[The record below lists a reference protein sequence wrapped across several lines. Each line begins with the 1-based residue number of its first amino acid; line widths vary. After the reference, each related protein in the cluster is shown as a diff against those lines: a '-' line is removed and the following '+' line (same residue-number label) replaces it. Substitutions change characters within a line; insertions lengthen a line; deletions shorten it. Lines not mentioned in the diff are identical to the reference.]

1 MIRTYV
7 GDWRLVAVRGLIALA
22 FGVVALVWPELTLW
36 ALVVL
41 WGAYVLADGV
51 IALVAAFAGN
61 VPQGRGWLVFHGLV
75 GIAVGIV
82 TFVWPA
88 ITGLVLLWMVAAWAL
103 VIGVMALVNAVRM
116 RREIEHEWALAAAGV
131 LAIAL
136 AAVLVFRPGAGAL
149 AVTWAIGW
157 FAVVMGVLLLVLAWE
172 VRREAHAAPPPQAS
186 ARPGTPHPAT

>member
-7 GDWRLVAVRGLIALA
+7 GDWRLVAVRGLIALV

-51 IALVAAFAGN
+51 IALVAAFAGAA
-61 VPQGRGWLVFHGLV
+61 PQGRGWLVFHGLV

-82 TFVWPA
+82 TLVWPA
-88 ITGLVLLWMVAAWAL
+88 ITGLALLWMVAAWAL
-103 VIGVMALVNAVRM
+103 LIGVMALVNAVRM
-116 RREIEHEWALAAAGV
+116 RREIEHEWALGAAGL

-136 AAVLVFRPGAGAL
+136 AAVLIFRPGAGAL